1 MKQEWGSWVAMFTF
15 FGQLQELG
23 LIFRV
28 NRFLKVISQALS
40 TILVSINSSIKYPPI
55 IYITY
60 NFKRELTCTKYIGF
74 IGEVSNHRYT
84 KGAVMLKRENQMMGL
99 GPMPNG
105 QWPWVES
112 FINVRES
119 TGSNR

>member
-60 NFKRELTCTKYIGF
+60 NFKHFNLHKIHWIHWGSFESQ
-74 IGEVSNHRYT
+74 VH
-84 KGAVMLKRENQMMGL
+84 KGSSDVTRENQMMGL
-99 GPMPNG
+99 GPMANG
-105 QWPWVES
+105 Q
-112 FINVRES
+112 
-119 TGSNR
+119 

>member
-40 TILVSINSSIKYPPI
+40 TILVPFNSSIKYPPVCAN
-55 IYITY
+55 IT
-60 NFKRELTCTKYIGF
+60 YIGF
-74 IGEVSNHRYT
+74 IGKVSNHRYV
-84 KGAVMLKRENQMMGL
+84 KGAVMLKEK
-99 GPMPNG
+99 
-105 QWPWVES
+105 
-112 FINVRES
+112 
-119 TGSNR
+119 TK